1 MVLKLMKII
10 TQISFLLKPAI
21 SLLVIVLLVSST
33 TELFSQEQ
41 KKEKQQEQDTT
52 KSTLSSD
59 GPAEDFELDTIV
71 KQEASPLDISKNRGL
86 FITAS
91 DGKMQLRILGSVRFS
106 TMYDMIDMPIKNTF
120 NTYYIPTGSD
130 NKKIPNY
137 FNSLNQT
144 RLGFEVT
151 RKLENTKVF
160 VRLETDF
167 NGPNGKY
174 RIRHAYGQIGNLLVG
189 QTWSLFSNV
198 SSLPPTVDGNGPTGS
213 VTLRTPQI
221 RYRGK
226 KFKGI
231 TWSVALE
238 YSQPDLNP
246 QEADTL
252 NLETVQMIPDFTG
265 RIQREGLLG
274 DVQLSL
280 IATTITTKD
289 INSKISNSFGL
300 GTSLSGT
307 INITKKHKILYQATW
322 GRSIAH
328 FITTFTGTGQDA
340 AFNPITNKFESLTS
354 YSGFVSYGFNW
365 KKDISTNLSIG
376 SANQVNKSFQSN
388 DAFKNSMSFSVD
400 TFWRVIEGARVG
412 LEYVYGQRWDKD
424 GTTGAASRVWALFY
438 YDF

>member
-1 MVLKLMKII
+1 MSFMKSLI
-10 TQISFLLKPAI
+10 QMSYFLKPGI
-21 SLLVIVLLVSST
+21 IVLVIVLLISST
-33 TELFSQEQ
+33 TEVFSQEQ
-41 KKEKQQEQDTT
+41 KQEEQQEQDTT
-52 KSTLSSD
+52 QVVAASI
-59 GPAEDFELDTIV
+59 GEGEDFELDTII
-71 KQEASPLDISKNRGL
+71 QHEASPLDISKDRGL
-86 FITAS
+86 FIKAS

-106 TMYDMIDMPIKNTF
+106 AMYDMVEMPVKNTF
-120 NTYYIPTGSD
+120 NTYYSPTGGD
-130 NKKIPNY
+130 NIKIPNY
-137 FNSLNQT
+137 YNSLNQT

-151 RKLENTKVF
+151 RKLENTNVF

-167 NGPNGKY
+167 NGPNGEY

-226 KFKGI
+226 SFKGMD
-231 TWSVALE
+231 WSVAME

-246 QEADTL
+246 QETDTL
-252 NLETVQMIPDFTG
+252 HLQTVQMIPDFTG
-265 RIQREGLLG
+265 RIQRQGLLG

-289 INSKISNSFGL
+289 IHSKISNSFGL

-307 INITKKHKILYQATW
+307 IRVTKKHKLLYQATW
-322 GRSIAH
+322 GRSISH
-328 FITTFTGTGQDA
+328 FITTFSGTGQDA

-365 KKDISTNLSIG
+365 DKDISTNFSFG
-376 SANQVNKSFQSN
+376 SANQVNKAFQPDDS
-388 DAFKNSMSFSVD
+388 FKNSISFSVD
-400 TFWRVIEGARVG
+400 TFWRVIEGARIG

-424 GTTGAASRVWALFY
+424 GTTGVASRVWALFY

>member
-1 MVLKLMKII
+1 MKSLA
-10 TQISFLLKPAI
+10 QMSYFFKPAI
-21 SLLVIVLLVSST
+21 ILLVIVLLISST
-33 TELFSQEQ
+33 TELFSQENEQ
-41 KKEKQQEQDTT
+41 KQKQKIEQEQDTT
-52 KSTLSSD
+52 QAVAASIGD
-59 GPAEDFELDTIV
+59 GEDFELDTII
-71 KQEASPLDISKNRGL
+71 QHEASPLDISKDRGL
-86 FITAS
+86 FIKAS

-106 TMYDMIDMPIKNTF
+106 TLYDMVEMPVKNTF
-120 NTYYIPTGSD
+120 NTYYIPTGGD
-130 NKKIPNY
+130 NIKIPNY
-137 FNSLNQT
+137 YNSLSQT

-151 RKLENTKVF
+151 RKLENTTVF

-167 NGPNGKY
+167 NGQNGEY

-226 KFKGI
+226 KFKGMD
-231 TWSVALE
+231 WSVAME

-246 QEADTL
+246 QESDTL
-252 NLETVQMIPDFTG
+252 QLQTVQMIPDFTG
-265 RIQREGLLG
+265 RIQRQGLLG

-289 INSKISNSFGL
+289 IHSKISNSFGL
-300 GTSLSGT
+300 GSSLSGT
-307 INITKKHKILYQATW
+307 INVTKKHKVLYQATW
-322 GRSIAH
+322 GRSISH
-328 FITTFTGTGQDA
+328 FITTFSGTGQDA
-340 AFNPITNKFESLTS
+340 VFNPATNKFESLTS

-365 KKDISTNLSIG
+365 NKDISTNFSVG
-376 SANQVNKSFQSN
+376 SANQVNKSFQPD
-388 DAFKNSMSFSVD
+388 DAFKNSVSFSVD
-400 TFWRVIEGARVG
+400 SFWRVIEGARIG

-424 GTTGAASRVWALFY
+424 GTTGIASRFWALFY